1 MIEEYCPQ
9 CMLSSNAGD
18 DKFVLALAS
27 NDGQPASDELT
38 MKWDYKKDDFEI
50 VRPPAQL

>member
-1 MIEEYCPQ
+1 MYVVQQRQGKDTFI
-9 CMLSSNAGD
+9 GD

-38 MKWDYKKDDFEI
+38 MKWDFKKDDFEI